1 MEFYPD
7 DLIKEFPE
15 VELDPVKPA
24 KFTTIKASHN
34 LANEPINKY
43 FKWN

>member
-7 DLIKEFPE
+7 DLVKEFPE
-15 VELDPVKPA
+15 VELDINKQT
-24 KFTTIKASHN
+24 KFKASSASIN
-34 LANEPINKY
+34 VVNDPINKY